1 MAKKKRSS
9 RKKKEVKE
17 EKPEEQAPQE
27 EKKEEKTEEKAKG
40 KAESEA
46 KKEPKKEE
54 MKMEKLKDESAI
66 EKEDEYAIEILG
78 WATAG
83 YNTDKL
89 EEIMKTGDKK
99 KFEREFN
106 KFKKGVKKLEKIKKE
121 LEELNIAGVEGEVDK
136 ILELLDDP
144 YKVKEA
150 EKELKKIKD
159 MVRAKDLE
167 LELDS
172 MMVVEE
178 LKPKILEL
186 KEKLKDIKNVDKIEE
201 EIKDLRREFK
211 ESYFVAEFVEMIEEK
226 PRAVKK
232 IKVTE
237 EVEKT
242 SNPMK
247 VMDLFVF
254 SNTGKFLGHKTA
266 REGKI
271 DKKAIIERLNMA
283 RDFVKKKEF
292 APGVLIKVP
301 KEGEI
306 LLMHKG
312 NFVAVGII
320 ISGTPHRLIGK
331 LLKKG
336 VGMIESED
344 AKAIKN
350 WDGSRES
357 LMHLKKNMDAIMYAA
372 IKLGE
377 EMKKET

>member
-9 RKKKEVKE
+9 KKKVRE
-17 EKPEEQAPQE
+17 EKAEEQVPQE
-27 EKKEEKTEEKAKG
+27 EKKEEKPEESAEEKAEP
-40 KAESEA
+40 KA
-46 KKEPKKEE
+46 KKEE
-54 MKMEKLKDESAI
+54 MTIEKLKEESAI

-89 EEIMKTGDKK
+89 EEIMRTGDKK
-99 KFEREFN
+99 KFEREFK
-106 KFKKGVKKLEKIKKE
+106 KFKKGVEKLEKIKKE

-136 ILELLDDP
+136 ILGLLDDP

-167 LELDS
+167 VELDS

-186 KEKLKDIKNVDKIEE
+186 KEKLKDIKNLKKVEE
-201 EIKDLRREFK
+201 DIKDLRREFK

-242 SNPMK
+242 STPMK
-247 VMDLFVF
+247 VLDLFVF

-266 REGKI
+266 RTGKV

-283 RDFVKKKEF
+283 RDFVKNEKF

-301 KEGEI
+301 KGGEI
-306 LLMHKG
+306 LLLHKG

-344 AKAIKN
+344 AEAIKN

-372 IKLGE
+372 IKLGD
-377 EMKKET
+377 EMKKEE